1 MRCVKILSYT
11 IPMYGNKHAIPY
23 GKMLVEHEGKEK
35 TVPFGG
41 FDMGAGLQ
49 FITFE
54 RKIFFFRNVGGLY
67 SPRFVFDGEE
77 TAQ

>member
-54 RKIFFFRNVGGLY
+54 RKRFFFRNVGGRS
-67 SPRFVFDGEE
+67 SPRVVVEGGV
-77 TAQ
+77 TAR